1 MPIRHRSCRRRYP
14 PAVIAL
20 RLVVL
25 ALGVALGVFYPFISV
40 ILASRGLGPAQ
51 IGLVASIGA
60 VGFTLAVPAWGHI
73 ADVRLGRART
83 LQICAIGGAVAVG
96 ALLGPWPP
104 IVIALLFFAYWIFES
119 SWQPLADALTVN
131 LVDRRRYGRVRLLT
145 SLSFAIASIAAG
157 FLYDQAG
164 FDAAYILAVAA
175 TLAIAVA
182 ATRVPDVGRA
192 DLETPGHGAATPGHG
207 AATPSRSRPW
217 LGSAGVALRVAPR
230 LGAVLVAVMLI
241 NITIISGFTY
251 LPLRLADL
259 GSPPSDV
266 ALSAGV
272 SAMAE
277 IPAMLVAARVAQ
289 WVGLR
294 GMFVV
299 SALIY
304 GGVSAS
310 WIVLDSAPLIIATR
324 LVSGVA
330 FAWILV
336 CVVLTIARLLPS
348 ELQATGQSLYQT
360 FAFGLG
366 AIVANLVGGVL
377 YANIGHSAVFGLG
390 LVLAIL
396 AATMGWFV
404 FPRDARTRIASAPA

>member
-1 MPIRHRSCRRRYP
+1 
-14 PAVIAL
+14 VIAL

-157 FLYDQAG
+157 FFYDQAG

-175 TLAIAVA
+175 TLTIAVA

-289 WVGLR
+289 RVGLR

-310 WIVLDSAPLIIATR
+310 WVVLDSAPLIIATR
-324 LVSGVA
+324 LISGVA

>member
-1 MPIRHRSCRRRYP
+1 
-14 PAVIAL
+14 VIAL

-83 LQICAIGGAVAVG
+83 LQIGAIGGAVAVG

-175 TLAIAVA
+175 TLTIAVA

-192 DLETPGHGAATPGHG
+192 DLETPGHGAMTPGHG

>member
-1 MPIRHRSCRRRYP
+1 M
-14 PAVIAL
+14 IAL

-175 TLAIAVA
+175 TLTIAVA

-192 DLETPGHGAATPGHG
+192 DLETPGHGAMTPGHG

-377 YANIGHSAVFGLG
+377 YASIGHSAVFGLG

>member
-1 MPIRHRSCRRRYP
+1 M
-14 PAVIAL
+14 IAL

-157 FLYDQAG
+157 FFYDQAG

-175 TLAIAVA
+175 TLTIAVA

-192 DLETPGHGAATPGHG
+192 DLETPGRGAATPGQG

>member
-1 MPIRHRSCRRRYP
+1 M
-14 PAVIAL
+14 IAL

-175 TLAIAVA
+175 TLTIAVA

-192 DLETPGHGAATPGHG
+192 DLETPGHGAMTPGHG

>member
-1 MPIRHRSCRRRYP
+1 M
-14 PAVIAL
+14 IAL

-104 IVIALLFFAYWIFES
+104 IVIALLFFAYWMFES

-175 TLAIAVA
+175 TLTIAVA

-289 WVGLR
+289 RVGLR

>member
-1 MPIRHRSCRRRYP
+1 
-14 PAVIAL
+14 VIAL

-157 FLYDQAG
+157 FFYDQAG

-175 TLAIAVA
+175 TLTIAVA

>member
-1 MPIRHRSCRRRYP
+1 M
-14 PAVIAL
+14 IAL

-104 IVIALLFFAYWIFES
+104 IVIALLFFAYWMFES

-157 FLYDQAG
+157 FFYDQAG

-175 TLAIAVA
+175 TLTIAVA

-241 NITIISGFTY
+241 TITIISGFTY

-310 WIVLDSAPLIIATR
+310 WVVLDSAPLIIATR
-324 LVSGVA
+324 LISGVA

>member
-1 MPIRHRSCRRRYP
+1 M
-14 PAVIAL
+14 IAL

-83 LQICAIGGAVAVG
+83 LQIGAIGGAVAVG

-104 IVIALLFFAYWIFES
+104 IVIALLFYAYWIFES

-157 FLYDQAG
+157 FFYDQAG

-175 TLAIAVA
+175 TLTIAVA

>member
-1 MPIRHRSCRRRYP
+1 
-14 PAVIAL
+14 VIAL

-175 TLAIAVA
+175 TLSIAVA

-192 DLETPGHGAATPGHG
+192 DLETPGHGAMTPGHG

>member
-1 MPIRHRSCRRRYP
+1 
-14 PAVIAL
+14 VIAL

-104 IVIALLFFAYWIFES
+104 IVIALLFFAYWMFES

-157 FLYDQAG
+157 FFYDQAG

-175 TLAIAVA
+175 TLTIAVA

-207 AATPSRSRPW
+207 AATPSSSRAW

-310 WIVLDSAPLIIATR
+310 WVVLDSAPLIIATR
-324 LVSGVA
+324 LISGVA

>member
-1 MPIRHRSCRRRYP
+1 M
-14 PAVIAL
+14 IAL

-157 FLYDQAG
+157 FFYDQAG

-175 TLAIAVA
+175 TLTIAVA

-192 DLETPGHGAATPGHG
+192 YLETPGHGAMTPGHG

>member
-1 MPIRHRSCRRRYP
+1 
-14 PAVIAL
+14 VIAL

-175 TLAIAVA
+175 TLTIAVA

-192 DLETPGHGAATPGHG
+192 DLETPGHGAMTPGHG

>member
-1 MPIRHRSCRRRYP
+1 M
-14 PAVIAL
+14 IAL

-175 TLAIAVA
+175 TLTIAVA

-192 DLETPGHGAATPGHG
+192 DLETPGHGAMTPGQG

>member
-1 MPIRHRSCRRRYP
+1 M
-14 PAVIAL
+14 IAL

-157 FLYDQAG
+157 FFYDQAG

-175 TLAIAVA
+175 TLTIAVA

-192 DLETPGHGAATPGHG
+192 DLETPGHGAMTPGHG

-304 GGVSAS
+304 CGVSAS

>member
-1 MPIRHRSCRRRYP
+1 M
-14 PAVIAL
+14 IAL

-157 FLYDQAG
+157 FFYDQAG

-175 TLAIAVA
+175 TLTIAVA

>member
-1 MPIRHRSCRRRYP
+1 
-14 PAVIAL
+14 VIAL

-104 IVIALLFFAYWIFES
+104 IVIALLFFAYWMFES

-157 FLYDQAG
+157 FFYDQAG

-175 TLAIAVA
+175 TLTIAVA

-289 WVGLR
+289 RVGLR

-310 WIVLDSAPLIIATR
+310 WVVLDSAPLIIATR